1 MKQIELTEDQVGL
14 VKICLEIGRDRFQAL
29 AATSMAPR
37 VCDQFARQG
46 VQAEELL
53 NFFREAEEIVL
64 RFNDAAVPA

>member
-14 VKICLEIGRDRFQAL
+14 VKICL
-29 AATSMAPR
+29 
-37 VCDQFARQG
+37 
-46 VQAEELL
+46 QAEELL